1 MPILSLTEASILI
14 SRIFLKFIGL
24 VLISFLNLPTFWL
37 LIYILAF
44 LFTEVLEFFVFFYS
58 RKYPKHKNDF
68 SLILSF
74 LNSFL
79 VLFFIYKTNLTFTD
93 FYMVGFLIV
102 LASTVQGGA
111 LPGFIS
117 GITTATF
124 YSIFLYREEAPYI
137 YYLRPLI
144 FFVLGILFS
153 LILYIASKA
162 VKEKEKV
169 KDEYKS
175 EIERLRDEFVAIASH
190 NLLSPITALKG
201 YLSILTS
208 GKKLSGRERRFY
220 LKRAL
225 VSSERLEGIVNEL
238 ISVAILE
245 KRDTGLFLAY
255 TNLDELLNL
264 VVDDFKLFAS
274 EKEIRLNLSSA
285 DRKLPKLLFDPR
297 RIRQAISNLVSN
309 AIKFTDKGGTVTVKV
324 EKKGRVLQIVVSD
337 SGIGIPHEKIT
348 SLFQK
353 FYHAKSYLESYSS
366 EGTGLGLYITKLIVT
381 AHGGKVAVESQEG
394 KGSAF
399 TITLPIKT

>member
-1 MPILSLTEASILI
+1 
-14 SRIFLKFIGL
+14 
-24 VLISFLNLPTFWL
+24 
-37 LIYILAF
+37 
-44 LFTEVLEFFVFFYS
+44 
-58 RKYPKHKNDF
+58 
-68 SLILSF
+68 
-74 LNSFL
+74 
-79 VLFFIYKTNLTFTD
+79 
-93 FYMVGFLIV
+93 MVGFLIV

-337 SGIGIPHEKIT
+337 SGIGIPHEKIPN
-348 SLFQK
+348 LFQK